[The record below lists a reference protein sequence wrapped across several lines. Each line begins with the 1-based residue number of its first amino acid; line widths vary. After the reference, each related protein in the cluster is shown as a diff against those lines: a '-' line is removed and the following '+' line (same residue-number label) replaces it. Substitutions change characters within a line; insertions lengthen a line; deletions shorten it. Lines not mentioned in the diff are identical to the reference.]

1 MPEIERSELVMCD
14 QFYLCDFFVQLDV
27 PVRFD
32 GESNNKL
39 IKLRESKVTYEFAFV
54 TRKAKFFFR
63 FSKNGALWRLALLKK
78 PGDKGEHIL
87 RPRGISRQ
95 DVLTIAPN

>member
-54 TRKAKFFFR
+54 AHKTKFFFR
-63 FSKNGALWRLALLKK
+63 FSKNGALRRLTILKK
-78 PGDKGEHIL
+78 PGDKREHIL
-87 RPRGISRQ
+87 RPGGISCQ